1 MEQVTVSY
9 LKPFKLTYHNMNV
22 TDALEINKNVL
33 LSVNATFGSIEPGTE
48 VWFLP
53 WTHSGWE

>member
-1 MEQVTVSY
+1 MEKVTVSY
-9 LKPFKLTYHNMNV
+9 LKPFKLTYQNMNV

-48 VWFLP
+48 V
-53 WTHSGWE
+53 

>member
-33 LSVNATFGSIEPGTE
+33 LSVSATFGSIEPGTE
-48 VWFLP
+48 V
-53 WTHSGWE
+53 

>member
-33 LSVNATFGSIEPGTE
+33 LSVNATSDSIEPGTE
-48 VWFLP
+48 V
-53 WTHSGWE
+53 